1 LRCILKEHEKLF
13 DAFNRFMQIKTECR
27 LQIVHQYN
35 IAKFTLK
42 QIEYLKKFDGRQY
55 VTLSQ
60 LAEELSLS
68 KPSITEMVRKFIQ
81 LDCVKKEQCNHDAR
95 VYYLFLTDK
104 GKKIARLEQLVNEHF
119 IRRMGKSLNEEE
131 INLLI
136 EIFLKIV

>member
-1 LRCILKEHEKLF
+1 
-13 DAFNRFMQIKTECR
+13 MQIKTECR
-27 LQIVHQYN
+27 LQVVQQYN

-55 VTLSQ
+55 VTISQ

-136 EIFLKIV
+136 EILLKVV